1 MTIKSVL
8 IVDDSKTEQ
17 IFFSQ
22 LLTAEGYTTR
32 AASDVQE
39 AKKMIDEHRPD
50 LILLDV
56 VMPGHSGFHLTRT
69 LSRNPEYASIPI
81 VLCTSKDQETDRIWG
96 LRQGAKAYLVKPV
109 QKEELLSV
117 IQSLCLLALVH
128 D

>member
-32 AASDVQE
+32 TASDVQE
-39 AKKMIDEHRPD
+39 AQKMIDEHRPD

-56 VMPGHSGFHLTRT
+56 VMPGHSGFHLTRA

-96 LRQGAKAYLVKPV
+96 LRQGAKAYLIKPV
-109 QKEELLSV
+109 QKEKLLSV
-117 IQSLCLLALVH
+117 IQSLCSL
-128 D
+128 